1 MSDAVPVTPLLKID
15 TSQTTLGDVQ
25 LSLVLLKGKERIS
38 GLFEFDLYLTSDQ
51 PRIAASAIV
60 GKKVLIEIDRG
71 KNIEL
76 GKRNQPRR
84 IHGYVSR
91 FANTGK
97 ITESKYRYEAKVV
110 PWLWFLT
117 LNVGN
122 RVFQGMSILQI
133 IEEIWNSYDPAKIG
147 TDWENQTKGP
157 HLNRRLD
164 YCLQYRESDFAF
176 ISRLLERNGV
186 YYFFSHETDKH
197 VLVLADRAPIHF
209 AKRFHCPT
217 LDGTTTSEFK
227 ISQKETSQASAD
239 ETIFE
244 WSHEYAFTAG
254 KSTHSDYDYRIPAVP
269 VSVPPAGSDASETDY
284 EVYDF
289 PGGQLWDNSV
299 DSDDTLSQKDLTDW
313 ADLRMDAIEA
323 ERDVV
328 TGTSNCSG
336 FMPGHKF
343 QVENH
348 GIDDERGKSF
358 VVTEV
363 EHIAGW
369 DAYGDYFSSK
379 PDFLTNIPMNV
390 YDNTEVYNRFACIPA
405 SVPCRPPRVT
415 PIPTVNGP
423 QSAVVLNA
431 AGKESPTT
439 QKDTNVPL
447 VNTDEIG
454 RVKVRFHWDR
464 HDTDGAYQSCW
475 VRVSESWAGS
485 SYGTRHIPH
494 VGQEVLVEF
503 LEGDLDRPVITGRV
517 YNAKNRGPQDD
528 VLTLDDGK
536 HRYLTVVARDFFGN
550 EIVMDGTPGQ
560 EKIWLAS
567 WAAADTT
574 DKTNSCIM
582 IGDDISLRTQGTVL
596 EETGTTVTNDDR
608 SKRAKKPSKVTARMS
623 DSDEDRFAEL
633 RLDEPDWTHAF
644 MDWPAKINPPD
655 QGSSYKFGGNKYEY
669 YGPECTEEDLED
681 TKVNLEKHIKGDTNK
696 ITAGDTRSI
705 YEGSYKKCHKGD
717 VSKQYV
723 GATQKYFAGACTKFY
738 AGAYNKIGV
747 AASQKIELGFHWQL
761 FAGINV
767 KVKLGSITG
776 TLFAASFAKLDVGVY
791 VYDISRRKSVF
802 YYDVKDGIHFNK
814 DKLKKE
820 QTLAKIESGLVHTT
834 KTSALISL
842 NSAAI
847 QLTAATGMDVAAPAL
862 FLRGAVTI
870 QGPAVVFI

>member
-1 MSDAVPVTPLLKID
+1 LLKID

-25 LSLVLLKGKERIS
+25 LNLVLLKGKERIS

-60 GKKVLIEIDRG
+60 GRKVMIEIDRG
-71 KNIEL
+71 ENIGFGE
-76 GKRNQPRR
+76 RNEPRR

-91 FANTGK
+91 FANRGK
-97 ITESKYRYEAKVV
+97 MTESNYRYEAKVV

-117 LNVGN
+117 LNVN
-122 RVFQGMSILQI
+122 DRVFQGMSVIQI
-133 IEEIWNSYDPAKIG
+133 IEEIRKGYDPAKIG
-147 TDWENQTKGP
+147 ADWENQTKGP

-176 ISRLLERNGV
+176 VSRLLERNGV
-186 YYFFSHETDKH
+186 YYFFAHEADKH
-197 VLVLADRAPIHF
+197 VLVLADRAPEKL
-209 AKRFHCPT
+209 AGRFNCPA
-217 LDGTTTSEFK
+217 LDGTTASEFK
-227 ISQKETSQASAD
+227 ISQNETSQASSA
-239 ETIFE
+239 ESLFE

-269 VSVPPAGSDASETDY
+269 VSVPPTGSDSSETDY

-343 QVENH
+343 QVDNH
-348 GIDDERGKSF
+348 GIDDEKGKSF

-369 DAYGDYFSSK
+369 DAYGEYFSSK
-379 PDFLTNIPMNV
+379 PDFLTNIPMYI
-390 YDNTEVYNRFACIPA
+390 YDNTEVYIRFTCIPA
-405 SVPCRPPRVT
+405 TAPYRPPRLT
-415 PIPTVNGP
+415 PIPSVNGP

-431 AGKESPTT
+431 DGKESPTT
-439 QKDTNVPL
+439 QEGTSVPL
-447 VNTDEIG
+447 VNTDELG

-485 SYGTRHIPH
+485 SYGTRHIPY

-536 HRYLTVVARDFFGN
+536 HRYLTVVARDYFGN
-550 EIVMDGTPGQ
+550 EIVMDGTPGK

-567 WAAADTT
+567 WAAADST

-582 IGDDISLRTQGTVL
+582 IGDDIWLGTQGSL
-596 EETGTTVTNDDR
+596 FEETGPKVTNEDR
-608 SKRAKKPSKVTARMS
+608 TKRAKKPMKITARLS
-623 DSDEDRFAEL
+623 ESNWDKFL
-633 RLDEPDWTHAF
+633 RLRKDEKPKWAAKF
-644 MDWPAKINPPD
+644 VNWPATPESIPGDKIKI
-655 QGSSYKFGGNKYEY
+655 GTHKYEY
-669 YGPECTEEDLED
+669 YGPDYENDEVDDDEPA
-681 TKVNLEKHIKGDTNK
+681 KMEKHVMGDTNK
-696 ITAGDTRSI
+696 YTKGDTQSI
-705 YEGSYKKCHKGD
+705 YEGSYKKCHLGT
-717 VSKQYV
+717 VSKQFV
-723 GATQKYFAGACTKFY
+723 GATQKHFVGACTKFY
-738 AGAYNKIGV
+738 AGGYNKMGL
-747 AASQKIELGFHWQL
+747 AASQKIELGFHFQL

-767 KVKLGSITG
+767 KVKLGSVTG
-776 TLFAASFAKLDVGVY
+776 TVFAASFAKLDVGFY
-791 VYDISRRKSVF
+791 VYDISRRDSVI
-802 YYDVKDGIHFNK
+802 YYD
-814 DKLKKE
+814 KK
-820 QTLAKIESGLVHTT
+820 SGLKYDKDNWVSE
-834 KTSALISL
+834 KAILKQEASEVQIINTSVLYSL
-842 NSAAI
+842 NSPTMLMNAPTNMIVNTPSLTIVSGAI
-847 QLTAATGMDVAAPAL
+847 LISGQ
-862 FLRGAVTI
+862 VTYI
-870 QGPAVVFI
+870 